1 MLILR
6 YLKTNFMCRLKT
18 KLVLLVLRFLKT
30 YEAWFRVRFP
40 AEIYLGN

>member
-30 YEAWFRVRFP
+30 YEAWSSHLSP
-40 AEIYLGN
+40 CGEIT